1 MIKSAASLNCSNMFY
16 FTVIDNLDRK
26 LFKASHF
33 NFPGQGFL
41 KARFRLFASL
51 RSSPAIVTRFNRV
64 TRVLSTGR
72 RENLGT
78 RLRSIWL
85 ASRASFAPSALTH
98 STCDKFDI
106 SFGTQASLPLPA
118 LPDRAPGKGCALG
131 NNRWA
136 VIATFQNVYDWMC
149 HPVMEWAFSFEKDKM
164 TDGSTKGITCRILV
178 LEPVI

>member
-51 RSSPAIVTRFNRV
+51 RSSRAIVTRFNLV

-106 SFGTQASLPLPA
+106 SFGTQASSPLPA

-131 NNRWA
+131 NNA
-136 VIATFQNVYDWMC
+136 EQY
-149 HPVMEWAFSFEKDKM
+149 
-164 TDGSTKGITCRILV
+164 
-178 LEPVI
+178 